1 MKIIEKLAKNKKTK
15 KKTDH
20 MKCNKIH
27 KLYNVEILISF

>member
-1 MKIIEKLAKNKKTK
+1 MKIIEKLG

-27 KLYNVEILISF
+27 KLYNVEILIFLKNVR